1 MRLRRD
7 APKHR
12 AGLGSQSSSNAR
24 ESAITLIRKGGY
36 PEIRVCGRG
45 GRTLAAR
52 PLGAHP
58 SQSAGAPLSK

>member
-7 APKHR
+7 APKSENP
-12 AGLGSQSSSNAR
+12 GSSNAR

-36 PEIRVCGRG
+36 PDMRVCGRG

-52 PLGAHP
+52 PLGLTP
-58 SQSAGAPLSK
+58 RRVPAPR